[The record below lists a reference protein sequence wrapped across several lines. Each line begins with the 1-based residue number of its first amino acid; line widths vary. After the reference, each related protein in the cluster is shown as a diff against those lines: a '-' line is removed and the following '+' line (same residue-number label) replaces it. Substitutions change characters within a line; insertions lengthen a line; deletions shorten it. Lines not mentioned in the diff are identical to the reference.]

1 MLFFI
6 FDFKR
11 FSCVP
16 ASGQLNQINDDLGKL
31 QKELK
36 SCQGNIKTLNS
47 KLTYDMWD
55 ATSAVCC
62 VFCSLCLT
70 FLCPFC
76 RTHCNSQV
84 LSQKQLCDERLAAA
98 KLEYEKKL
106 LKPAAELV
114 RCFSLSTPSESKK
127 RSENQTHLT
136 FKPDLHSYTPPLLP
150 VPFQESAPGAAT
162 KEEVKIS
169 TVASTMTNL
178 SKPQVKEAAEILTN
192 EITVGK
198 GEDTKG

>member
-1 MLFFI
+1 MCSGFRAVES
-6 FDFKR
+6 DQQRPWK
-11 FSCVP
+11 
-16 ASGQLNQINDDLGKL
+16 ASEGTEELPGQHQNPQQQTHLRHVRCDV
-31 QKELK
+31 
-36 SCQGNIKTLNS
+36 ST
-47 KLTYDMWD
+47 
-55 ATSAVCC
+55 VCC
-62 VFCSLCLT
+62 VFCSLCVT

-127 RSENQTHLT
+127 RSENQTNLT
-136 FKPDLHSYTPPLLP
+136 FKPDLRSYTPPLWP
-150 VPFQESAPGAAT
+150 FFFQESAPGAAT

-169 TVASTMTNL
+169 TAASTMTNL